1 MKNKLE
7 NPKRVA
13 ELNPKDT
20 LERIGLKDDDTF
32 CDVGAGTGIFTF
44 AAAKIT
50 KGKIYSVEISDEML
64 AILEKNAKELNAEN
78 VAVVND
84 MKMVPESSCKVVLLC
99 TVLHEVT
106 DVPEIMDNIAR
117 ILIKGGVL
125 SVIEF
130 HRCQTPMGP
139 PIEHRLD
146 SLKLDEMMHNYGL
159 SKINQFTLG
168 ENFYCSVFKWYG
180 DK

>member
-50 KGKIYSVEISDEML
+50 KGKIYAVEISDEML
-64 AILEKNAKELNAEN
+64 AILKKSAKELNAEN

-84 MKMVPESSCKVVLLC
+84 MNMVPESSCKVVLLC
-99 TVLHEVT
+99 TVLHEVS
-106 DVPEIMDNIAR
+106 DVPEIMNDIAR
-117 ILIKGGVL
+117 ILIKGGVM

-130 HRCQTPMGP
+130 HKRQTSMGP

-159 SKINQFTLG
+159 YKINQFTLG
-168 ENFYCSVFKWYG
+168 ENFYCSVFTWDGYK
-180 DK
+180 